1 MNQGLIFFHS
11 ISESKV
17 STTSATTATTTFD
30 ETTTIS
36 GNANVEN
43 KTALVAIYKLDLLI
57 SRLFSDYRLNT
68 S

>member
-1 MNQGLIFFHS
+1 MLLTSESISSESKIDFFHS

-43 KTALVAIYKLDLLI
+43 KTALVAIY
-57 SRLFSDYRLNT
+57 F
-68 S
+68 